1 MTRRNVRY
9 PPGVARASGA
19 GGRRPGTTAVAAIN
33 AVAQWLGVGTEPCHR
48 STDGS
53 GRGRPYRTSR
63 GQFPQSGSPML
74 SIRVGPLLVSRVGG
88 RGVGL
93 RLGLGDSNDE
103 AKGFGDLQG

>member
-1 MTRRNVRY
+1 MTRRNGRY
-9 PPGVARASGA
+9 PPGVAEVRVVAA
-19 GGRRPGTTAVAAIN
+19 QVRRAVAAIN